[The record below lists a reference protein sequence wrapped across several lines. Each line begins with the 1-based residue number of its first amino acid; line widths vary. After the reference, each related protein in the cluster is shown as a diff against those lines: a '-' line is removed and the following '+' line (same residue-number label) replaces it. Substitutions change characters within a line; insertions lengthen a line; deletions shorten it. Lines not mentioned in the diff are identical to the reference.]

1 MSEWLELRL
10 GWRRS
15 LALLSAD
22 LREVKSHLAR
32 VDRIGFWPLVVV
44 AGGGLHMCETRKQ
57 LYLNKEEISCL

>member
-22 LREVKSHLAR
+22 LHEVRSHLAR
-32 VDRIGFWPLVVV
+32 VDRIGFGPLVGV
-44 AGGGLHMCETRKQ
+44 AGGGLRM
-57 LYLNKEEISCL
+57 